1 MTVNYLS
8 WNNELEFEYDCVFQ
22 HSIEVS
28 SQTIHNSLHLKFL
41 NYLTKSRDSTSKAN
55 SRKESHEDWMSSQS
69 SSMCLSAAETL
80 SWHQLKRLHLSLQG
94 KLKSSMLVILSDK
107 VTRCQAGRAWP
118 PRLSSGLLRV
128 FSPLKTSVPTG
139 QCLNYVWDTEIFAC
153 VNVACSGIHLF
164 SVTWNQDQNTL
175 SFWW

>member
-1 MTVNYLS
+1 MIWWRAGTHHPRQIQ
-8 WNNELEFEYDCVFQ
+8 E
-22 HSIEVS
+22 
-28 SQTIHNSLHLKFL
+28 
-41 NYLTKSRDSTSKAN
+41 SKAQ
-55 SRKESHEDWMSSQS
+55 SRMPLHSKSGLKKGHEDWLSSQR

-139 QCLNYVWDTEIFAC
+139 QCLNYIWDTEHFAC
-153 VNVACSGIHLF
+153 VNVACGGIHLF
-164 SVTWNQDQNTL
+164 SVTWNQHQNKFQICVDGICLYHQHISETN
-175 SFWW
+175 